1 MRVGRERFLG
11 TESALGHRAVK
22 TVKMTA
28 EDLGHDANSVGK
40 AAAGSE
46 RAGSSPESSS
56 VCKVLS
62 KGMAGR
68 TETVHARR
76 GASTPHPSLSDS
88 KKLPRPPGLSNRPGR
103 SANSTSGGGPSSA
116 EPLSLPKAQVAVSG
130 RASLSEG
137 CALFL
142 GQTQRSAVQCK
153 HSFQVRREPG
163 STGLASRRWPGLNL

>member
-1 MRVGRERFLG
+1 MTRTQWAKQRQGLRGLAPALRAALCAKCSQRAWRAAQKQSMQGGVRRRHTLHCLTLRNCHGLPASATALVGQQ
-11 TESALGHRAVK
+11 
-22 TVKMTA
+22 
-28 EDLGHDANSVGK
+28 
-40 AAAGSE
+40 
-46 RAGSSPESSS
+46 
-56 VCKVLS
+56 
-62 KGMAGR
+62 
-68 TETVHARR
+68 
-76 GASTPHPSLSDS
+76 TP
-88 KKLPRPPGLSNRPGR
+88 PR
-103 SANSTSGGGPSSA
+103 GGGPSSA